1 MGILAGDGVVVQTD
15 VDLQGNLIKQ
25 IFVRA
30 GEIAD
35 LHAAITSSRGDRFR
49 ARLLH
54 ALESKVDRA
63 EVQKIA
69 EETGLREYR
78 RHLNKLAMFGL
89 IQVESAPED
98 EMIVRTRLGEQA
110 INALRA
116 LERRLGIEKARSLY
130 EASLGANSLRLF
142 LRIYS
147 FDKGVD
153 WDKLRVRF
161 TPAGK
166 GGLILFLPVSSG
178 GIPAI
183 DTLNEAGLVVYEDDG
198 FIYMRPK
205 RARGFYQYLRSLLEI
220 LRAHADASS

>member
-89 IQVESAPED
+89 IQVESAPEG

-116 LERRLGIEKARSLY
+116 LERRLGIEEARSLY
-130 EASLGANSLRLF
+130 DASLGTNSLRLF

-147 FDKGVD
+147 SEKGVD
-153 WDKLRVRF
+153 WDKLKVRF
-161 TPAGK
+161 TPAEIGR
-166 GGLILFLPVSSG
+166 LSLFLPRSIE
-178 GIPAI
+178 GISAI
-183 DTLNEAGLVVYEDDG
+183 DKLNEAGLVVYEDDG